1 MEGGLV
7 DRYSADINFKARLLS
22 NNEFIQDD
30 TNTFFVFE
38 ISHLRAAFTLLIL
51 GYILSCIV
59 FVSEIVLKWVSKG
72 KHRKV

>member
-7 DRYSADINFKARLLS
+7 DRYWADINFKARLQS

-38 ISHLRAAFTLLIL
+38 ISHLSAAFTVLIL

-59 FVSEIVLKWVSKG
+59 FISEIVLKWVSKE
-72 KHRKV
+72 KHREV